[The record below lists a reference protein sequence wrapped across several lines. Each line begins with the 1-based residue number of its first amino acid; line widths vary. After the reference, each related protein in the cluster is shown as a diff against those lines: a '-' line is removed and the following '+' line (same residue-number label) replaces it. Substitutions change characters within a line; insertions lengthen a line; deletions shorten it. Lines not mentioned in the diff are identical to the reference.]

1 VGADGGGVSEG
12 GVRRPGDVSAAG
24 IDRTCKIC
32 INVDARIECKEQKT
46 IEIHASLFERHTPR
60 LAVIDPIAR
69 VGNRS
74 ISFPSSSRR

>member
-1 VGADGGGVSEG
+1 M
-12 GVRRPGDVSAAG
+12 
-24 IDRTCKIC
+24 
-32 INVDARIECKEQKT
+32 ECKEQKT
-46 IEIHASLFERHTPR
+46 IEIHASSFERHTPR